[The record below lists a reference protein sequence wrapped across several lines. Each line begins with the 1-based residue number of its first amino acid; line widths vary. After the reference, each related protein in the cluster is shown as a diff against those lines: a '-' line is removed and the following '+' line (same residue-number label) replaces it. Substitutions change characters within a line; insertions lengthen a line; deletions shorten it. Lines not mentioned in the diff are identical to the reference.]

1 VIGVSFG
8 WGFYNSSFW
17 SITMTIRNHALA
29 VGATFNLGVPA
40 EVVTAG
46 FPDTQNPHVPRL
58 DGNYVFRRETLRD
71 ILTFL
76 DDPDGDGMYF
86 SGHYGAGKTTL
97 PYQVAARL
105 NWPVQSFTAHSRM
118 EFDDLVG
125 TWKLVNGSMQFLH
138 GPLTVAMREG
148 HLFILNEIDRADPG
162 QLAGLHD
169 VLEGHPLVIA
179 TNGGEV
185 IHAHENFRFIGN
197 GNSVGSGDSTGLYQ
211 GVNQLD
217 IAFMDRFRVVEV
229 GYPTEDVE
237 MMILN
242 NKTPELPEEIRRNMI
257 RVANHIRRLFIG
269 GDEIA
274 TPLTITMSTRALCR
288 WAKLTLVFR
297 NAPNALA
304 YSLNQSLLAKAEPEQ
319 KIAIEQIAKD
329 VFGSSWSQ
337 EEAA

>member
-1 VIGVSFG
+1 
-8 WGFYNSSFW
+8 
-17 SITMTIRNHALA
+17 MTNRNQAMS
-29 VGATFNLGVPA
+29 VGTTFNLDVPSQ
-40 EVVTAG
+40 VQTAG
-46 FPDTQNPHVPRL
+46 FSDSQNPHIPKKNE
-58 DGNYVFRRETLRD
+58 DYVFRRETLRD
-71 ILTFL
+71 ILSFL

-105 NWPVQSFTAHSRM
+105 NWPIHSFTAHSRM

-125 TWKLVNGSMQFLH
+125 TWKLVNGTMEFLH
-138 GPLTVAMREG
+138 GPLSVAMREG

-162 QLAGLHD
+162 QLSGLHD

-185 IHAHENFRFIGN
+185 IHANPNFRFIAN

-217 IAFMDRFRVVEV
+217 IAFMDRFRVIEIDYPSEEVEIS
-229 GYPTEDVE
+229 
-237 MMILN
+237 ILEK
-242 NKTPELPEEIRRNMI
+242 KTPELPEEIRRNMI
-257 RVANHIRRLFIG
+257 RVANHIRKLFVG
-269 GDEIA
+269 GEETA

-288 WAKLTLVFR
+288 WANLTLKFR

-319 KIAIEQIAKD
+319 RIAIEQIAKD
-329 VFGSSWSQ
+329 VFGSTWRQ
-337 EEAA
+337 D

>member
-1 VIGVSFG
+1 MTNRDHAMSIG
-8 WGFYNSSFW
+8 
-17 SITMTIRNHALA
+17 TI
-29 VGATFNLGVPA
+29 FNLEVPQGIQ
-40 EVVTAG
+40 TAG
-46 FPDTQNPHVPRL
+46 FSDTKNHHIPCKN
-58 DGNYVFRRETLRD
+58 DEYVFRRETLRD
-71 ILTFL
+71 ILSFL

-125 TWKLVNGSMQFLH
+125 TWKLVNGTMQFLH
-138 GPLTVAMREG
+138 GPLSVAMREG
-148 HLFILNEIDRADPG
+148 HLFIMNEIDRADPG

-185 IHAHENFRFIGN
+185 IHAHPDFRFIAN

-211 GVNQLD
+211 GVTQLD
-217 IAFMDRFRVVEV
+217 IAFMDRFRVIEVE
-229 GYPTEDVE
+229 YPTEDIE
-237 MMILN
+237 MAILEK
-242 NKTPELPEEIRRNMI
+242 KTPELPEEIRRNMI
-257 RVANHIRRLFIG
+257 RVANHVRKLFIG
-269 GDEIA
+269 GEETA

-304 YSLNQSLLAKAEPEQ
+304 YALNQSLLAKAEPEQ
-319 KIAIEQIAKD
+319 RIAIEQIAKD
-329 VFGSSWSQ
+329 VFGSTWKQ
-337 EEAA
+337 EDAA

>member
-1 VIGVSFG
+1 
-8 WGFYNSSFW
+8 
-17 SITMTIRNHALA
+17 MTHRDQALA
-29 VGATFNLGVPA
+29 VRTTFNLDVPA
-40 EVVTAG
+40 EVITAG
-46 FPDTQNPHVPRL
+46 FADTQNPHVPNRD
-58 DGNYVFRRETLRD
+58 DGYVFRRETLRD
-71 ILTFL
+71 ILSFL
-76 DDPDGDGMYF
+76 DDPDGDGLYF

-97 PYQVAARL
+97 PYQVASRL
-105 NWPVQSFTAHSRM
+105 LWPVQSFTAHSRL

-125 TWKLVNGSMQFLH
+125 TWKLVNGTMQFLH
-138 GPLTVAMREG
+138 GPLAVAMREG

-185 IHAHENFRFIGN
+185 IHAHENFRFIAN
-197 GNSVGSGDSTGLYQ
+197 GNSMGSGDSTGLYQ

-229 GYPTEDVE
+229 HYPTEEVE
-237 MMILN
+237 MMILEK
-242 NKTPELPEEIRRNMI
+242 KTPELPEEIRRNMI
-257 RVANHIRRLFIG
+257 RVANQIRRLFIG
-269 GDEIA
+269 GDEAA

-304 YSLNQSLLAKAEPEQ
+304 YALNQSLLAKAEPEQ
-319 KIAIEQIAKD
+319 KIAIEQIARD
-329 VFGSSWSQ
+329 VFGSTWQ
-337 EEAA
+337 QGEAA